1 MYINMSPKDIPYWNP
16 NLPYW
21 EQSVEA
27 LLFWENEY
35 DKIRNG
41 VNLGGYYMNGWMYF
55 HLNHFTADVFDLST
69 NSPVIRQPFFD
80 DNVYFLMECFNKAVK
95 EGKGFVM
102 WGTRGFAKTTFMA
115 SHEYWT
121 HLCRNNSGATSLVVY
136 GGSEDVSAMESS
148 FSGAHTRMHSAFRL
162 NIPSGQ
168 SSWDKA
174 SEVSFGYTLTNSEKL
189 ISSRLKLI
197 NGQKGVKSASEKT
210 AGYTPI
216 GFKMDE
222 IGKFDPVGVFQ
233 AAQVSFKRSGVAT
246 FTFILSGCVCAGT
259 KVWNNKGELINI
271 EDLDKDGGILGFNLK
286 ENKVSKEDITYW
298 QPPHEKHC
306 YRITTNK
313 GKILECSEDHPILIR
328 DRYENGVFKKGK
340 VLFKETK
347 DLIVGD
353 HVCVVNGM
361 NDEFFTGTRKMFDPY
376 LVGMAIGDGCIQKSG
391 AIMIS
396 NSDEDVKN
404 YIKSKYHTNTV
415 FSSDTK
421 DGRLLE
427 KFTVSGVCPKMR
439 DLGLN
444 GKSREFK
451 TLPNDIYSFCK
462 EDIIEMINGYYDADG
477 CFYVSNSDKTSNHNR
492 RKECLIKLTSCGRNI
507 LFEVQ
512 MLLLK
517 FGIQSNLVYEP
528 LTENSSEK
536 STRGHYN
543 LIIKTGDS
551 MAKFADIFSPKIGYK
566 KEKLLQIKEIWGN
579 VSKNKQGNYVYESVK
594 SIEYIGIKPVYN
606 LTAGTTNTYL
616 ANGIITHNTGGNSEL
631 SEGAKKMLTN
641 PNDYDISIMNWE
653 LLNNMVP
660 EEHITWKE
668 DTGRLF
674 STFVPGH
681 MSYRNNQ
688 RKDIITFGEFSK
700 FKYKSEELNSMVFNT
715 TNWGKANEF
724 FYNTYNSYTDNES
737 KNKLRMYLPRNISDT
752 FLVDNTNSFDKDKIV
767 QKLEEIK
774 RQPKY
779 ELVDFE
785 VDYQGKITKKFVD
798 KPLAGRRYEGKY
810 IEAPYMIFE
819 GFPEEIPGKF
829 HNVSGCDDYKS
840 EDSTTDSLGS
850 MYVLSRRSSTE
861 PLEKIIASITER
873 PKRHRHLYE
882 HWEKL
887 IRATNA
893 LCNIEIADANFVP
906 YLEDT
911 LKVNPGYYLHPFINP
926 HEEQNTKRKSGST
939 SKYRY
944 GVYPTTQNKSIM
956 IQEVIDYTQTEFN
969 AGFDP
974 VTNMPIVKCG
984 IDLIEDPWLLQ
995 EMLEYQPGSNVDRIV
1010 SFGWALVLARY
1021 MDRKKI
1027 VKEDLHVKK
1036 YNENVIRTKPKVKGI
1051 YGSTKRIRNF

>member
-69 NSPVIRQPFFD
+69 DSPVIRQPFFD

-222 IGKFDPVGVFQ
+222 IGKFDPIGVFQ

-246 FTFILSGCVCAGT
+246 FTFILSG
-259 KVWNNKGELINI
+259 
-271 EDLDKDGGILGFNLK
+271 
-286 ENKVSKEDITYW
+286 
-298 QPPHEKHC
+298 
-306 YRITTNK
+306 
-313 GKILECSEDHPILIR
+313 
-328 DRYENGVFKKGK
+328 
-340 VLFKETK
+340 
-347 DLIVGD
+347 
-353 HVCVVNGM
+353 
-361 NDEFFTGTRKMFDPY
+361 
-376 LVGMAIGDGCIQKSG
+376 
-391 AIMIS
+391 
-396 NSDEDVKN
+396 
-404 YIKSKYHTNTV
+404 
-415 FSSDTK
+415 
-421 DGRLLE
+421 
-427 KFTVSGVCPKMR
+427 
-439 DLGLN
+439 
-444 GKSREFK
+444 
-451 TLPNDIYSFCK
+451 
-462 EDIIEMINGYYDADG
+462 
-477 CFYVSNSDKTSNHNR
+477 
-492 RKECLIKLTSCGRNI
+492 
-507 LFEVQ
+507 
-512 MLLLK
+512 
-517 FGIQSNLVYEP
+517 
-528 LTENSSEK
+528 
-536 STRGHYN
+536 
-543 LIIKTGDS
+543 
-551 MAKFADIFSPKIGYK
+551 
-566 KEKLLQIKEIWGN
+566 
-579 VSKNKQGNYVYESVK
+579 
-594 SIEYIGIKPVYN
+594 
-606 LTAGTTNTYL
+606 
-616 ANGIITHNTGGNSEL
+616 TGGNSEL

-641 PNDYDISIMNWE
+641 PNDYDISIMNWD

-810 IEAPYMIFE
+810 VEAPYMIFE
-819 GFPEEIPGKF
+819 GFPDEIPGKF

-969 AGFDP
+969 AGFDA
-974 VTNMPIVKCG
+974 VSNMPIVKCG

-1021 MDRKKI
+1021 MDRKKL

-1036 YNENVIRTKPKVKGI
+1036 YNENAIHTKPKVKGI